1 LPPDYDS
8 RIDVK
13 LTGRETKGLGNAL
26 LTDNNLSSYVVD
38 NSVGNHTYKM
48 ILVKKNSPTAGQK
61 QNLVEKVVQYL
72 SREILADR
80 LRPNQRIGELA
91 VCRELGISRSPV
103 REALRILERD
113 GLVKQGANRGVVV
126 ADVTPEEADELFL
139 IHGHLLGLAVKLAC
153 QRMKPDDLQRMRD
166 LVKKLKEA
174 SVRDDRHAFLD
185 VRAELEHLI
194 VERSF
199 SPRLAHLLEVMSYPS
214 ARYRRFHV
222 SVPGYM
228 EEVSRFYQGMY
239 DAFRIKDP
247 EEAELQRFKV
257 MELGRNL
264 LRRYFIEPHSGG
276 KDRDDELLTG
286 RL

>member
-1 LPPDYDS
+1 MQKHRS
-8 RIDVK
+8 ATRHK
-13 LTGRETKGLGNAL
+13 H
-26 LTDNNLSSYVVD
+26 NL
-38 NSVGNHTYKM
+38 
-48 ILVKKNSPTAGQK
+48 A
-61 QNLVEKVVQYL
+61 EKAAQYL
-72 SREILADR
+72 TREILADR
-80 LRPNQRIGELA
+80 LRPNQRISELA
-91 VCRELGISRSPV
+91 VCRALGISRSPV

-113 GLVKQGANRGVVV
+113 GLVKQSENRGVMV

-153 QRMKPDDLQRMRD
+153 QRMKPDDLERMRD

-174 SVRDDRHAFLD
+174 SAREDRHAFLD

-228 EEVSRFYQGMY
+228 EEVSRFYAGMY
-239 DAFRIKDP
+239 DAFRTKNP
-247 EEAELQRFKV
+247 KEAELQRFKV

-264 LRRYFIEPHSGG
+264 LRRYFIETYGG
-276 KDRDDELLTG
+276 EKTIND
-286 RL
+286 